1 MKLVTKAKR
10 HLDARLNDREISAM
24 AEENQRRALFTF
36 EDADFTAAMRDEVCE
51 WLEHGKNMENHK
63 RQQAFKTLRKD
74 KDVPAPPPP
83 AAPAPPPPAAPAPPP
98 PAAPAP
104 TVRIV
109 DIVDAQTPVRQVDEQ
124 MALAVRMIAARND
137 VMTAEEI
144 AASLQIAVEDVRA
157 VLSSVNV
164 ER

>member
-1 MKLVTKAKR
+1 M
-10 HLDARLNDREISAM
+10 
-24 AEENQRRALFTF
+24 
-36 EDADFTAAMRDEVCE
+36 
-51 WLEHGKNMENHK
+51 
-63 RQQAFKTLRKD
+63 
-74 KDVPAPPPP
+74 
-83 AAPAPPPPAAPAPPP
+83 PAPPPPAAPAPPP

>member
-1 MKLVTKAKR
+1 M
-10 HLDARLNDREISAM
+10 
-24 AEENQRRALFTF
+24 
-36 EDADFTAAMRDEVCE
+36 
-51 WLEHGKNMENHK
+51 
-63 RQQAFKTLRKD
+63 
-74 KDVPAPPPP
+74 
-83 AAPAPPPPAAPAPPP
+83 
-98 PAAPAP
+98 
-104 TVRIV
+104 
-109 DIVDAQTPVRQVDEQ
+109 RQVDEQ

>member
-83 AAPAPPPPAAPAPPP
+83 AAPAP
-98 PAAPAP
+98 
-104 TVRIV
+104 TVQIV

>member
-1 MKLVTKAKR
+1 M
-10 HLDARLNDREISAM
+10 D
-24 AEENQRRALFTF
+24 EERQRRALFTF

-74 KDVPAPPPP
+74 KDVPVPPPQ
-83 AAPAPPPPAAPAPPP
+83 AAPAPPPQAAPAP
-98 PAAPAP
+98 A
-104 TVRIV
+104 VRIV
-109 DIVDAQTPVRQVDEQ
+109 PPLRAEAQTAVPQVDEN
-124 MALAVRMIAARND
+124 MASAVRIIAARND
-137 VMTAEEI
+137 KMAAEEI

-157 VLSSVNV
+157 VLSRVNV

>member
-83 AAPAPPPPAAPAPPP
+83 AAPAPA
-98 PAAPAP
+98 
-104 TVRIV
+104 VRIV

>member
-83 AAPAPPPPAAPAPPP
+83 AAPAPPPPAAPAP
-98 PAAPAP
+98 
-104 TVRIV
+104 TVRTV

>member
-83 AAPAPPPPAAPAPPP
+83 AAPAP
-98 PAAPAP
+98 

>member
-74 KDVPAPPPP
+74 KDVPAPP
-83 AAPAPPPPAAPAPPP
+83 APAPPAPPP

-104 TVRIV
+104 TVQIV